1 MSATNGVTA
10 AASTASAART
20 GLPPGPRVPAALN
33 TLSWTL
39 RPLPFLK
46 RCRARYGDIFTVR
59 LAGAGTWVM
68 LCDPADIKRA
78 FTGDPNVLR
87 AGEGNT
93 VLRPVVGSSA
103 PFTLDGAAHLRQRKL
118 VLPPFHGERMQ
129 RYGELMVEAT
139 RKEMARWPVGEPF
152 TLAPAMHKIT
162 FEVMARAVFG
172 IEPHRIEHTH
182 KVLGGLLDWV
192 GNARTLARLIYF
204 PVERLERD
212 RGFRAMIDP
221 VNAGL
226 LEEIRGRRADP
237 DLAGREDILSMLVQ
251 ARYDDGSAMPD
262 EEVLD
267 VLKSLLVAGHD
278 TTAGAL
284 SWAFEILQRHP
295 DKLARLREELDAG
308 EGEEYLDATVK
319 EILRM
324 RAVIPISPPRVLAET
339 MEFGGYA
346 LAPGLRVIPCIH
358 LVHYDEATYPEAE
371 RFRPERF
378 LERPPGTYTWIPFGG
393 GVRRCVGASFA
404 QFEMKE
410 VLATVLREADLRSP
424 DMRPE
429 GVTRRAVV
437 LMPRKSTRTILAGRR
452 TSATAAAEGHAQAG
466 ESHAPAGGSQALAGA
481 SRAQAGEVLR

>member
-1 MSATNGVTA
+1 MGTNGAATNEGI
-10 AASTASAART
+10 AR
-20 GLPPGPRVPAALN
+20 GELPPGPRMPGAIN
-33 TLSWTL
+33 TLSWTV

-68 LCDPADIKRA
+68 LCDPQDIKRA
-78 FTGDPNVLR
+78 FTGDPEVLR

-93 VLRPVVGSSA
+93 VLRPVVGRYA
-103 PFTLDGAAHLRQRKL
+103 PFTLDGAPHLRQRKL
-118 VLPPFHGERMQ
+118 VLPPFHGQRMQ

-139 RKEMARWPVGEPF
+139 RKEMASWPVGEPF
-152 TLAPAMHKIT
+152 TLAPAMHRIT

-172 IEPHRIEHTH
+172 IEPHRIDHTH
-182 KVLGGLLDWV
+182 RVLGGLLDWV

-212 RGFRAMIDP
+212 RSFRAMIDP

-226 LEEIRGRRADP
+226 LEEIRRRRADP
-237 DLAGREDILSMLVQ
+237 GLRERDDILSMLLQ
-251 ARYDDGSAMPD
+251 ARYEDGSAMSD
-262 EEVLD
+262 EEACD

-284 SWAFEILQRHP
+284 SWAFEILQRHE
-295 DKLARLREELDAG
+295 DKLARLREEIDAG

-324 RAVIPISPPRVLAET
+324 RAVIPISPPRVLADT

-346 LAPGLRVIPCIH
+346 LAPGTRVVPCIH
-358 LVHYDEATYPEAE
+358 LVHYDERTYPEPE
-371 RFRPERF
+371 RFQPERF
-378 LERPPGTYTWIPFGG
+378 LESPPGTYTWIPFGG

-410 VLATVLREADLRSP
+410 VLGTVLGEADLRSI

-429 GVTRRAVV
+429 RVTRRAVV
-437 LMPRKSTRTILAGRR
+437 LMPRKSTRTIMVGRR
-452 TSATAAAEGHAQAG
+452 AAAPAATASA
-466 ESHAPAGGSQALAGA
+466 SSAPSQEAVA
-481 SRAQAGEVLR
+481 

>member
-1 MSATNGVTA
+1 
-10 AASTASAART
+10 
-20 GLPPGPRVPAALN
+20 
-33 TLSWTL
+33 
-39 RPLPFLK
+39 
-46 RCRARYGDIFTVR
+46 
-59 LAGAGTWVM
+59 
-68 LCDPADIKRA
+68 
-78 FTGDPNVLR
+78 
-87 AGEGNT
+87 

-103 PFTLDGAAHLRQRKL
+103 PFTLDGPAHLRQRKL

-139 RKEMARWPVGEPF
+139 RKEMERWPVGEPF
-152 TLAPAMHKIT
+152 TLAPAMHTIT

-172 IEPHRIEHTH
+172 IEPDRIEHTH

-221 VNAGL
+221 VNEGL
-226 LEEIRGRRADP
+226 LEEIRNRRAAP
-237 DLAGREDILSMLVQ
+237 DLQEREDILSMLVQ
-251 ARYDDGSAMPD
+251 ARYEDGSPMSD
-262 EEVLD
+262 VEVLD

-284 SWAFEILQRHP
+284 SWAFEILQRHE

-308 EGEEYLDATVK
+308 ESEAYLDATVK

-324 RAVIPISPPRVLAET
+324 RAVIPISPPRVLAES

-346 LAPGLRVIPCIH
+346 LAPGTRVVPCIH
-358 LVHYDEATYPEAE
+358 LIHYDESTYPEAE
-371 RFRPERF
+371 CFQPERF
-378 LERPPGTYTWIPFGG
+378 LDRTPGTYTWIPFGG

-429 GVTRRAVV
+429 SVTRRAVV
-437 LMPRKSTRTILAGRR
+437 LMPRKSTRTIMHGRR
-452 TSATAAAEGHAQAG
+452 ASALTASARQT
-466 ESHAPAGGSQALAGA
+466 ESK
-481 SRAQAGEVLR
+481 EVFQK